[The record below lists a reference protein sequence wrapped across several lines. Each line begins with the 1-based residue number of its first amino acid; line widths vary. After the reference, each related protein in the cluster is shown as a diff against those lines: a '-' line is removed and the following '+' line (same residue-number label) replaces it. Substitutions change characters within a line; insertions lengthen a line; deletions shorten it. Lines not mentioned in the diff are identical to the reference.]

1 MQILKACY
9 SRRIVLALEKGWV
22 NTRLVSRSINLSE
35 CQLHYE
41 QGGQELR
48 SLPILFLHGWGI
60 SAEPY
65 QEVLERLSEQHPVF
79 APDLPSFARSS
90 YDKMIPDY
98 KTYAAFLVEFLDALN
113 LEQVHIMGHSF
124 GGGVALTIA
133 ALFPER
139 VKSLALLG
147 STGIPTVSVAE
158 IIPRRAAEMTAQ
170 LFLPKLELKLTT
182 IPKVFTHN
190 LLFNTA
196 NVLQALL
203 LSLYGDLRHLLPTIQ
218 APALLLWSE
227 EDLTEPLAIAREMAA
242 TLPDA
247 KLVTVP
253 EGFHE
258 WGLWYP
264 EKFTSMVLEFT
275 RQIEMA

>member
-1 MQILKACY
+1 MID
-9 SRRIVLALEKGWV
+9 RTIAL
-22 NTRLVSRSINLSE
+22 RE
-35 CQLHYE
+35 CNLHYQACG
-41 QGGQELR
+41 QGCR

-65 QEVLERLSEQHPVF
+65 GEVLESLGQAHPVY
-79 APDLPSFARSS
+79 APDLPSFARST
-90 YDKMIPDY
+90 YDKLIPDY
-98 KTYAAFLVEFLDALN
+98 KTYATVLIEFLDALN
-113 LEQVHIMGHSF
+113 LEQVHLVGHSF
-124 GGGVALTIA
+124 GGGISLTIA

-147 STGIPTVSVAE
+147 STGIPTVSVPE
-158 IIPRRAAEMTAQ
+158 IISRRAAEMTAQ
-170 LFLPKLELKLTT
+170 LFLPKPELKLFT

-190 LLFNTA
+190 ILFNTA
-196 NVLQALL
+196 NLLQALL

-218 APALLLWSE
+218 TPALLLWSDK
-227 EDLTEPLAIAREMAA
+227 DLTEPLAIANEMA
-242 TLPDA
+242 TLLPHSRLA
-247 KLVTVP
+247 IVP

-275 RQIEMA
+275 QQIENYSFISR